1 MWIRYLLFALLV
13 LLAVLVQRAAGDSV
27 FVNAATVGA
36 LILVGVKLLR
46 RPA

>member
-1 MWIRYLLFALLV
+1 MWIRYLVFALLM
-13 LLAVLVQRAAGDSV
+13 LLAVVVQRAAGDSV
-27 FVNAATVGA
+27 VVNAATVGA